1 MDALETT
8 QTTTPATPT
17 PEVVTQPA
25 PSPAPVT
32 TTPATTDSGGNVVS
46 ILKNMNWIEVGF
58 GVLGAAALYYAIY
71 YYRYNINAQKS
82 FQSEMQNKIDDLN
95 IKIAD
100 VNSVIKNQEP
110 ASTTGEPFV
119 SFV

>member
-8 QTTTPATPT
+8 TQTTPPVAT
-17 PEVVTQPA
+17 PEVTP
-25 PSPAPVT
+25 P
-32 TTPATTDSGGNVVS
+32 TPAASEPPVSTDSEGNVVS

-71 YYRYNINAQKS
+71 YYRYNINTQKS
-82 FQSEMQNKIDDLN
+82 FQSEMQNKIDELN

-100 VNSVIKNQEP
+100 VNSVITNQEP
-110 ASTTGEPFV
+110 ASTTGNPFV
-119 SFV
+119 SFVQ